1 MMMIKRMQSRTGGRE
16 FEKIVVLVVVV
27 VVVVPLVTGG
37 EHNGRHAGS
46 KDIRICEYNNIK
58 RDKIMRKITRK
69 NTQKRDKIKYL

>member
-16 FEKIVVLVVVV
+16 FEKIVVLVVV